1 MKITEVTFGTKEYQ
15 SLLDF
20 RYINLRKPLNLE
32 WSSEDLDNEQNQI
45 HCALFIN
52 NQIHGSCLIKSEKTK
67 VARIRQMAI
76 SKEFQQKG
84 YGKKLL
90 VFAESL
96 VFKKKFSK
104 IIITARLSALEFYL
118 KSGYKV
124 IGEKFIDV
132 TVESIKMFKIIKNE

>member
-20 RYINLRKPLNLE
+20 RYINLRKPLNLQ
-32 WSSEDLDNEQNQI
+32 WSSEDLNNEQNQI

-52 NQIHGSCLIKSEKTK
+52 NQIHGSCLIKSENNK
-67 VARIRQMAI
+67 VVRIRQMAI

-96 VFKKKFSK
+96 AFKKKISK
-104 IIITARLSALEFYL
+104 IIITARLSALDFYL

-132 TVESIKMFKIIKNE
+132 TVESIKMVKIIKND

>member
-52 NQIHGSCLIKSEKTK
+52 NQIHGSCLIKSENNKI
-67 VARIRQMAI
+67 VRIRQMAI

>member
-1 MKITEVTFGTKEYQ
+1 MKITEVTYGTKEYQ

-20 RYINLRKPLNLE
+20 RYINLRKPLNLQ

-52 NQIHGSCLIKSEKTK
+52 NQIHGSCLIKSENNK
-67 VARIRQMAI
+67 VVRIRQMAI

-124 IGEKFIDV
+124 IGKKFIDV
-132 TVESIKMFKIIKNE
+132 TVESIKMVKIIKYD

>member
-1 MKITEVTFGTKEYQ
+1 MKITEVNFGTKEYQ

-20 RYINLRKPLNLE
+20 RYINLRKPLNLQ

-52 NQIHGSCLIKSEKTK
+52 NQIHGSCLIKSENNKI
-67 VARIRQMAI
+67 VRIRQMAI

>member
-1 MKITEVTFGTKEYQ
+1 MKITEVNFGTKEYQ

-20 RYINLRKPLNLE
+20 RYINLRKPLNLQ

-52 NQIHGSCLIKSEKTK
+52 NQIHGSCLIKSENNKI
-67 VARIRQMAI
+67 VRIRQMAI

-132 TVESIKMFKIIKNE
+132 TVESIKMIKIIKND

>member
-52 NQIHGSCLIKSEKTK
+52 NQIHGSCLIKLESNK
-67 VARIRQMAI
+67 VVRIRQMAI

-90 VFAESL
+90 IFAESL
-96 VFKKKFSK
+96 ALKKKISK

-124 IGEKFIDV
+124 IGKKFIDV
-132 TVESIKMFKIIKNE
+132 TVESIKMIKIIKND